1 MATQAQDIETRQ
13 GPEGNPPPGQ
23 AAFALFGILSGSW
36 AAQVLMVGT
45 ELGLADALLDG
56 PKTVEE
62 LAEATGTHAPS
73 LVRIVRALVSLG
85 ILGEQMPGQYSN
97 TPLSLHLCKDSP
109 GSLREFLLFFHRDWA
124 WSIWNELLY
133 SVKTGQSA
141 MRHAHGM
148 GIWEYV
154 DRHPDDL
161 RMLNTGTDQFS
172 TLITPTI
179 LAAYDF
185 SVFRSLTDVGGGFG
199 NFLCL
204 LAENNPSFHGTL
216 FDRPSVIEE
225 AKKIYAGTPFES
237 RLTMAPGNF
246 FEELPA
252 GRDAYFYKF
261 VINDWG
267 DDYVRQM
274 LTACRRAIPGH
285 GKLLI
290 AEFVL
295 TEKPDPISALM
306 SVVTFLGFDGGHGR
320 TREEFRTL
328 LKECGFTLTRVLPT
342 ASSLSLI
349 EGVPD

>member
-1 MATQAQDIETRQ
+1 MATQAQDIEAQQ
-13 GPEGNPPPGQ
+13 GHEEGPQPGQ

-36 AAQVLMVGT
+36 AAQVLMVGA
-45 ELGLADALLDG
+45 ELGLADALLSG
-56 PKTVEE
+56 PKTMGE
-62 LAEATGTHAPS
+62 LAVATESHAPS
-73 LVRIVRALVSLG
+73 LTRIVRALVALG
-85 ILGEQMPGQYSN
+85 ILAEPQPGLYAN
-97 TPLSLHLCKDSP
+97 TPLSVHLCKDTP

-154 DRHPDDL
+154 DEHPADL

-172 TLITPTI
+172 TLINPTL

-185 SVFRSLTDVGGGFG
+185 SAFRTLTDVGGGFG

-204 LAENNPSFHGTL
+204 LCETNPSFHGTL
-216 FDRPSVIEE
+216 FDRPSVIGETR
-225 AKKIYAGTPFES
+225 KIYTGTPFES
-237 RLTMAPGNF
+237 RLTMVPGNF

-267 DDYVRQM
+267 DDYVRQT
-274 LTACRRAIPGH
+274 LTACRKAIPSH

-320 TREEFRTL
+320 TEAEFRAL
-328 LKECGFTLTRVLPT
+328 LKECGFTLTRIIPT